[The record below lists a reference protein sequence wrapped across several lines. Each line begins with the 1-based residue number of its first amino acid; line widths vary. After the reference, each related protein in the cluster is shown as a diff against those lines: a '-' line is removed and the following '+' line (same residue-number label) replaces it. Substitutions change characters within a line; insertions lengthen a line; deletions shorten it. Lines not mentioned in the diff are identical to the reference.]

1 MSGRPRWPYV
11 EDLVKSSLAIYFQGL
26 HRKYGSGSWNSFDSQ
41 KCRHWKFWSIYIS
54 DASLPRQ
61 TDVLP
66 CQTCLAMILMI
77 WYDILPVKPCFPR
90 LTYASGNGERWLLFH
105 FSFPWRTH
113 SHTSQLSEFPRKS
126 SILFPLFSPVFL
138 ALFPFLLVSLC
149 PWLSH
154 LFSLSKIKGC
164 LYYPLYPWIL
174 RSFPLTWKSL
184 NHSLVFFFSSP
195 PPDLSL

>member
-105 FSFPWRTH
+105 FSFPMAHALTH
-113 SHTSQLSEFPRKS
+113 LTTVWISKKEFYS
-126 SILFPLFSPVFL
+126 
-138 ALFPFLLVSLC
+138 FPFIFSC
-149 PWLSH
+149 LS
-154 LFSLSKIKGC
+154 FSLS
-164 LYYPLYPWIL
+164 
-174 RSFPLTWKSL
+174 FP
-184 NHSLVFFFSSP
+184 FSSYLSVP
-195 PPDLSL
+195 GFLICFPSPRSKAVFITPSIHEFSDLSHSPESHSIIH